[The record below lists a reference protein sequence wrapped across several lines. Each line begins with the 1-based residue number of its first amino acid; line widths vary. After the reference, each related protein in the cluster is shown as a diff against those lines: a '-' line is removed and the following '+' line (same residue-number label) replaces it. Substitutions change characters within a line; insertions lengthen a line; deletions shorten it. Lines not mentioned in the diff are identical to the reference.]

1 MNSNEFLKISQ
12 NLSLRKSP
20 ERRFPPNNY
29 SSLDNSYSPNRKKM
43 KYNCYPLKCYHCYC
57 CHCYHNC
64 LCPNFTSMNKF
75 NNIKSPNQN
84 KNINISPIVNT
95 SYKTNINPNPSIQE
109 ENIYFTYE
117 RNQFNDF
124 LTKIMEIESKIEGA
138 KINLAQNPD
147 FNCDDAF
154 ILFESNNK
162 GYLDEND
169 IKNCL
174 NLLGVN
180 ITGKEVKILMK
191 RFDLQKNG
199 GINYADF
206 FDMLVPFEK
215 TYRMRVESRD
225 PIGLDNFSSQTITR
239 IRQLF
244 NLIIN
249 FENEINDMKK
259 LFGSLRLNLRDIFR
273 IIDKQNKGYFS
284 HDELVEYLE
293 NNGIKKNIRDI
304 DVLFIRLDKKRKG
317 KIYFSE
323 IEDELQA
330 LY

>member
-1 MNSNEFLKISQ
+1 
-12 NLSLRKSP
+12 
-20 ERRFPPNNY
+20 
-29 SSLDNSYSPNRKKM
+29 
-43 KYNCYPLKCYHCYC
+43 
-57 CHCYHNC
+57 
-64 LCPNFTSMNKF
+64 
-75 NNIKSPNQN
+75 
-84 KNINISPIVNT
+84 
-95 SYKTNINPNPSIQE
+95 
-109 ENIYFTYE
+109 
-117 RNQFNDF
+117 
-124 LTKIMEIESKIEGA
+124 
-138 KINLAQNPD
+138 
-147 FNCDDAF
+147 
-154 ILFESNNK
+154 
-162 GYLDEND
+162 
-169 IKNCL
+169 
-174 NLLGVN
+174 
-180 ITGKEVKILMK
+180 
-191 RFDLQKNG
+191 
-199 GINYADF
+199 
-206 FDMLVPFEK
+206 MLVPFEK

-304 DVLFIRLDKKRKG
+304 DLLFIRLDKKRKG

-323 IEDELQA
+323 IEDELQT

>member
-1 MNSNEFLKISQ
+1 
-12 NLSLRKSP
+12 
-20 ERRFPPNNY
+20 
-29 SSLDNSYSPNRKKM
+29 M
-43 KYNCYPLKCYHCYC
+43 KYNCYPLKCYHCCC

-304 DVLFIRLDKKRKG
+304 DLLFIRLDKKRKG

-323 IEDELQA
+323 IEDELQT